1 MPFFRFPFFY
11 NPSYYNRFSNYN
23 YVSRLHNQPNSHFS
37 LNNGN
42 LNISS
47 KDGTN
52 KNNTKNNFDNSYLIN
67 EHIVK
72 NNSSKSNN
80 VFNDS
85 TNSRNQTENN
95 NEDNYFFE
103 IFGLKLFFDDILLI
117 CFIFFLYQEGVK
129 DNELFLSLIL
139 LLLS

>member
-23 YVSRLHNQPNSHFS
+23 YVSRLHNQPNSHSS

-42 LNISS
+42 LDKSS
-47 KDGTN
+47 KDGDN
-52 KNNTKNNFDNSYLIN
+52 KNHIKNSFENSYLIN
-67 EHIVK
+67 K
-72 NNSSKSNN
+72 NINNKDSKSNN

-85 TNSRNQTENN
+85 INSRNQTENN
-95 NEDNYFFE
+95 TEDNYFFE

-117 CFIFFLYQEGVK
+117 CLIFFLYQEGVK